1 MKKVIFITG
10 IAGMIGSNLLKR
22 YIEKDIIVIGVDN
35 FALGKKTFLLP
46 FLKRNNFFFFKQNLD
61 KKFYSKKINTILS
74 KNYLSE
80 IWL

>member
-22 YIEKDIIVIGVDN
+22 YIEKDVIVIGVDN

-46 FLKRNNFFFFKQNLD
+46 F
-61 KKFYSKKINTILS
+61 
-74 KNYLSE
+74 
-80 IWL
+80 

>member
-22 YIEKDIIVIGVDN
+22 YIEKDVIVIGVDN

-46 FLKRNNFFFFKQNLD
+46 FLKRNNFFFLNKILIKNFIL
-61 KKFYSKKINTILS
+61 KKLIQF
-74 KNYLSE
+74 
-80 IWL
+80 